1 LNVNSTGV
9 KAVIH
14 PDGTSVIADT
24 ISAGG
29 MIQVRYNGAS
39 YVMVSVG
46 KGYMEQVTAA
56 NVALTNADV
65 VLTGLDLGLTNADV
79 VLTNADVVTAGN
91 SVAVAASH
99 ANAAAAVY
107 DQFDDRYL
115 GDKATPPTLDNDGN
129 TLLTGS
135 LYWDTSSDAMLA
147 YNGSAWL
154 IAYTPATGLLS
165 NLVEDTSPQLG
176 GDLDLNGH
184 VITDLVVSDT
194 SPQLGGDL
202 DLNGNKILGFSSIPT
217 QAVIMA
223 YINI

>member
-1 LNVNSTGV
+1 
-9 KAVIH
+9 
-14 PDGTSVIADT
+14 
-24 ISAGG
+24 
-29 MIQVRYNGAS
+29 
-39 YVMVSVG
+39 
-46 KGYMEQVTAA
+46 
-56 NVALTNADV
+56 
-65 VLTGLDLGLTNADV
+65 
-79 VLTNADVVTAGN
+79 
-91 SVAVAASH
+91 
-99 ANAAAAVY
+99 
-107 DQFDDRYL
+107 
-115 GDKATPPTLDNDGN
+115 
-129 TLLTGS
+129 
-135 LYWDTSSDAMLA
+135 MLA